1 MIDAAFQL
9 MGALA
14 NIKTGKAGVSD
25 ALVES
30 VVERVF
36 AHEERKSSVRPKMMK
51 ATGQTTLLLL
61 LLSAAAHASHLFGG
75 DAAAA
80 EQVGNNLFY
89 LAGGGGAI
97 YGFGHGARSVEKMG
111 GKA

>member
-1 MIDAAFQL
+1 MIGVAFEL

-25 ALVES
+25 TLVEN

-36 AHEERKSSVRPKMMK
+36 ALEERKSSVRPKMMK
-51 ATGQTTLLLL
+51 ATGNLTLA
-61 LLSAAAHASHLFGG
+61 SGVAYIIAAFMPAAGI
-75 DAAAA
+75 DPAAA
-80 EQVGNNLFY
+80 EFATEALLYIFG
-89 LAGGGGAI
+89 AGGTL
-97 YGFGHGARSVEKMG
+97 YGLGHGARSVEKMG